1 MEGGPNAKK
10 TRSKYRRSS
19 YTLHEKCLYFLVRI
33 LPAFMLNTAIYS
45 INLHVQSEC
54 GKIYCIKSVR
64 IRSFSRIRT
73 EYGEI
78 REYMDQKNS
87 KYGHFQAVLLTIKN
101 SEYRHFWRSNIIN
114 KILRSLLDSVLNIC
128 KLYVNVEDFFSFWT
142 SSIILANF
150 YKIIW
155 ENPWN
160 KHDPYRKLILEIR
173 QDLNKMM
180 ASEVYLWRWKENYDI
195 IHFPVFTTFKV
206 LCRFDFVR
214 PQ

>member
-1 MEGGPNAKK
+1 MSVFGV
-10 TRSKYRRSS
+10 
-19 YTLHEKCLYFLVRI
+19 F
-33 LPAFMLNTAIYS
+33 PAFGLNM
-45 INLHVQSEC
+45 E
-54 GKIYCIKSVR
+54 R
-64 IRSFSRIRT
+64 
-73 EYGEI
+73 YGNMWT
-78 REYMDQKNS
+78 R
-87 KYGHFQAVLLTIKN
+87 
-101 SEYRHFWRSNIIN
+101 RSNIIN
-114 KILRSLLDSVLNIC
+114 KILRSLQDSVLNIC

-150 YKIIW
+150 YKIIC

-195 IHFPVFTTFKV
+195 IHFPIFTTFKA
-206 LCRFDFVR
+206 LSRFDFVR